1 MYETLLTYDDIL
13 EPEVMDDVMTLL
25 SDTNWSV
32 VCSYTLVLMLKD
44 FFVRIFWVHVVGRT
58 ASPQCAHTGISFVI
72 CWESPGH
79 RLLLR

>member
-44 FFVRIFWVHVVGRT
+44 FFVRI
-58 ASPQCAHTGISFVI
+58 
-72 CWESPGH
+72 
-79 RLLLR
+79 